1 MNTVFDIDSDA
12 SLNSVTFNTPDFA
25 TPEITF
31 SITASPEITFSIT
44 ASPEIT
50 FSITASP
57 EITFSI
63 TASPEL
69 AFSSPNADS
78 SSPNAESPDDN
89 ESIILPFPD
98 DDNVSAPQLQHI
110 PSRSL
115 EPSLSRNGRY

>member
-25 TPEITF
+25 T
-31 SITASPEITFSIT
+31 
-44 ASPEIT
+44 PEIT